1 MDKSLLEY
9 LGSKEHKEQTCFD
22 LIKTYHENIWKDEL
36 YLMQLEQV
44 KGDKR
49 KEIAAIDLKLEGQTG
64 NTKDEREA
72 RKAADKA
79 KFVAEQELKHI
90 EQEIKTVTDKVQN
103 LWPERIRLVEDYL
116 EKN

>member
-1 MDKSLLEY
+1 MQ
-9 LGSKEHKEQTCFD
+9 LGSREHKAQVCQD
-22 LIKTYHENIWKDEL
+22 LIKTYYENIWKDEL

-44 KGDKR
+44 KGNKR
-49 KEIAAIDLKLEGQTG
+49 KEIAALDLKLEASTG
-64 NTKDEREA
+64 NSKDEREA

-103 LWPERIRLVEDYL
+103 LWPERIRLMKEYL